1 MQNQKNTRT
10 IDRRLFLGGSAVALL
25 AASGG
30 ALAQQPAPSSSK
42 TVGGA
47 KPSQVIA
54 EFITAF
60 DLKNAPPLVIERA
73 RTAFIDSIGV
83 MLAGSREPASDMVCD
98 MLKLDGSAPAASI
111 VGQSLRTSPQSA
123 ALANGVAGHAMDY
136 DFTYFAGQSIS
147 AVIPA
152 ILPLAETSG
161 ATPAEALA
169 AFIVGAEVAG
179 RISRTSPTQARTGGW
194 HSTGVVGTL
203 AAAAACARLLKIK
216 AEAIP
221 DVIGIATSLASG
233 NSSNFGTMT
242 KPLHAGHAARD
253 GIMAAHLGGRGFTA
267 NASALEG
274 RDGYFETFSRGLKW
288 SLEPFQDLGRSY
300 DLATYGY
307 KLKRYASG
315 GLGHTGIDAA
325 LELREL
331 VRLADI
337 DRVEVAFTKYA
348 QRRIT
353 DRYPVTV
360 ENAKFSA
367 SYLAAYTLV
376 HGVPTLKA
384 FSEEALRD
392 EQVRAIARK
401 VSLSTYQEHADLLA
415 ESPAKVTVHLTN
427 GQTVERSKYYA
438 SGSVHVP
445 LTPAQIETKF
455 FDCASHAISADAARK
470 LYGWLGRIDEQ
481 QSFVE
486 VWPLLR
492 RG

>member
-1 MQNQKNTRT
+1 MRNSPQ
-10 IDRRLFLGGSAVALL
+10 
-25 AASGG
+25 
-30 ALAQQPAPSSSK
+30 PSSPK

-98 MLKLDGSAPAASI
+98 MIKLEGSAPAASI

-179 RISRTSPTQARTGGW
+179 RISRASPTQARTGGW

-253 GIMAAHLGGRGFTA
+253 GIMAAQLGGRGFTA

-384 FSEEALRD
+384 FTEEALRD
-392 EQVRAIARK
+392 EQVRAVARK
-401 VSLSTYQEHADLLA
+401 VSLATYQEHADLLA

-438 SGSVHVP
+438 SGSVQVP
-445 LTPAQIETKF
+445 LTPAQIEAKF
-455 FDCASHAISADAARK
+455 FDCASHAMSADAARK
-470 LYGWLGRIDEQ
+470 LFGWLGRIDEQ
-481 QSFVE
+481 QSFDE
-486 VWPLLR
+486 LWPLLR
-492 RG
+492 RAEGKPANWFAVKRKAGPQIQLAGDSKS

>member
-1 MQNQKNTRT
+1 MHKENESHTV
-10 IDRRLFLGGSAVALL
+10 DRRLFLGGSALALL
-25 AASGG
+25 AVSNA
-30 ALAQQPAPSSSK
+30 ANAQQPKSEMSK
-42 TVGGA
+42 LQAA
-47 KPSQVIA
+47 KPSQIIA
-54 EFITAF
+54 EFVANF
-60 DLKNAPPLVIERA
+60 DLGQAPPIAVERA
-73 RTAFIDSIGV
+73 RIAFIDTLGV
-83 MLAGSREPASDMVCD
+83 MLAGSREPASDMVCE
-98 MLKLDGSAPAASI
+98 MIKLEGSTPAASI

-136 DFTYFAGQSIS
+136 DFTYFAGQAIA

-152 ILPLAETSG
+152 ILPLAETTG

-169 AFIVGAEVAG
+169 AFIIGAEVAG
-179 RISRTSPTQARTGGW
+179 RISRASPTQSRTGGW

-203 AAAAACARLLKIK
+203 AAAAACARLLKTK
-216 AEAIP
+216 PAAIP

-253 GIMAAHLGGRGFTA
+253 GMMATQLGGRGFTA

-288 SLEPFQDLGRSY
+288 SVEPFQDLGRSY

-331 VRLADI
+331 VRLADV

-353 DRYPVTV
+353 DRYPATV

-367 SYLAAYTLV
+367 SYLAAFTLV

-384 FSEEALRD
+384 FTEEALHD
-392 EQVRAIARK
+392 EQVRAVARK
-401 VSLSTYQEHADLLA
+401 VSLATYQEHADLLA
-415 ESPAKVTVHLTN
+415 ESPAKVTVFLKD
-427 GQTVERSKYYA
+427 GQKIERAKYYA
-438 SGSVHVP
+438 SGSVQVP
-445 LTPAQIETKF
+445 MTPAQIEAKF
-455 FDCASHAISADAARK
+455 FDCASHAISPDAARK
-470 LYGWLGRIDEQ
+470 LHGWFGRIDQQ
-481 QSFVE
+481 QSFDE